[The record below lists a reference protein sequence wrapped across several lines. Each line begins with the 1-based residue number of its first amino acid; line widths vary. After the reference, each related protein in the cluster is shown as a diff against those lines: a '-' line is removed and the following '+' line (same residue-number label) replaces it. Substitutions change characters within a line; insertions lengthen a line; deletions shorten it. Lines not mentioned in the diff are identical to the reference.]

1 MTPQKPDR
9 IAEHMKCMDPFPDYQ
24 RPANDSLYRSDYP
37 HEAGYSC
44 SKCSSEMVVERPVR
58 RTVRQFMVHYGTV
71 ASGNSVIKDPEIR
84 NLYANDPELNVLCF
98 EMEAAGLMNDFPCLV
113 IRGICD
119 YEDTPKNDE
128 WHNYSALAAASYA
141 REVLLMLKPRKVD
154 SMPSL
159 AGRIKKSEFLVVN
172 FCVQRIQ
179 KMIL

>member
-1 MTPQKPDR
+1 
-9 IAEHMKCMDPFPDYQ
+9 
-24 RPANDSLYRSDYP
+24 
-37 HEAGYSC
+37 
-44 SKCSSEMVVERPVR
+44 
-58 RTVRQFMVHYGTV
+58 MVHYGTV